1 MVGRV
6 LSNKEIDIR
15 QTLVDVLARV
25 LPTLSEKEARDVK
38 YTIYRMRKDIEESDK
53 RSRRYVSRK
62 ADQKRELYQDCISPQ
77 MPSGLG
83 QDQLERIL
91 KSEIFLQKDDR
102 CRHCHR

>member
-25 LPTLSEKEARDVK
+25 RPTLSEKEARDVK

-91 KSEIFLQKDDR
+91 KSENFLQKSR
-102 CRHCHR
+102 L